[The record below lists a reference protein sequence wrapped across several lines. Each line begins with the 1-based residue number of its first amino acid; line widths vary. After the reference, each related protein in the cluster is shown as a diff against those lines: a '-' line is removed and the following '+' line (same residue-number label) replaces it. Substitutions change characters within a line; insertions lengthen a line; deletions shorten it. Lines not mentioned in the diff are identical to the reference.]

1 MGYALPTETMMTDA
15 SDDDIS
21 FDRAP
26 PAGELVRLSPL
37 VRRVVAANSGPFTF
51 TGTCSYIVGNGHVA
65 IVDPGP
71 DDDAHV
77 AALLAAV
84 RGETVDFIVVTHTHR
99 DHSPAAR
106 ALKAATGAK
115 IVGCRPHVPHPEMQA
130 GHRETHDTTYTP
142 DHVLADGEV
151 LAGEGFELVAVATP
165 GHASNHLCFA
175 LPRER
180 VLFSGD
186 HVMAWSTS
194 IVAPPDGSMA
204 DYMASLAKLRRR
216 DDTLYWPGH
225 GGPVT
230 EPQRYV
236 RALELHRR
244 QREAAILARLAA
256 GDRTIAAIVERL
268 YVGLDPRLKGGAAR
282 SVLAHL
288 QDLAARGLVR
298 ADGPPTLDADY
309 RPAGGG

>member
-15 SDDDIS
+15 PDNDIS

-26 PAGELVRLSPL
+26 PAGELSRLSPL
-37 VRRVVAANSGPFTF
+37 VRRVVAANPGPFTF
-51 TGTCSYIVGNGHVA
+51 TGTCSYIIGKDHVA
-65 IVDPGP
+65 IIDPGP
-71 DDDAHV
+71 DNDAHV

-84 RGETVDFIVVTHTHR
+84 HGETVDFIVVTHTHR

-106 ALKAATGAK
+106 AVKDATGAK
-115 IVGCRPHVPHPEMQA
+115 IVGCRPHVPHPETLA
-130 GHRETHDTTYTP
+130 APREASHDMTYAP
-142 DHVLADGEV
+142 DHVMADGEG

-194 IVAPPDGSMA
+194 VISPPDGSMA
-204 DYMASLAKLRRR
+204 DYMASLAKLRQR

-230 EPQRYV
+230 EPHRYV

-244 QREAAILARLAA
+244 HREAAILARLAA

-288 QDLAARGLVR
+288 QDLVARGLVS
-298 ADGPPTLDADY
+298 AEGPPTLDAEY
-309 RPAGGG
+309 RPAG